1 MAGDRNR
8 DGTSPPGGGARPRAR
23 AGFTL
28 VELMVVV
35 VIVGL
40 MVGFAAT
47 RMDFLVPKYRLRGA
61 AREVAGLFK
70 QARSRATGTG
80 KDVYV
85 ELDLPRGA
93 CWILV
98 AFPKPA
104 EPGEDVDP
112 NALEYQPLQQMT
124 LPDGVKFVDAI
135 QGANDRVETGRARLR
150 VSPFGSS
157 AHMIVNLRNEE
168 GREMALRMNGLTGA
182 VTFHEELLSPD
193 ELLEDQGP

>member
-1 MAGDRNR
+1 MAGNGNGRV
-8 DGTSPPGGGARPRAR
+8 PPAPPEGGRGGSG
-23 AGFTL
+23 GFTL
-28 VELMVVV
+28 VELMIVV

-40 MVGFAAT
+40 MVGFAAV
-47 RMDFLVPKYRLRGA
+47 RLDFMVPKYRLRGA

-70 QARSRATGTG
+70 QARSRATGSG

-85 ELDLPRGA
+85 ELDLPRGQY
-93 CWILV
+93 WILV

-112 NALEYQPLQQMT
+112 KALEYQPLQQQA
-124 LPDGVKFVDAI
+124 LPDGVRFVDAI
-135 QGANDRVETGRARLR
+135 QGAKDRVETGRARLK

-157 AHMIVNLRNEE
+157 AHMIVNLKNTDD
-168 GREMALRMNGLTGA
+168 REMALRMNGLTGA
-182 VTFHEELLSPD
+182 VTFHEGRLDAE